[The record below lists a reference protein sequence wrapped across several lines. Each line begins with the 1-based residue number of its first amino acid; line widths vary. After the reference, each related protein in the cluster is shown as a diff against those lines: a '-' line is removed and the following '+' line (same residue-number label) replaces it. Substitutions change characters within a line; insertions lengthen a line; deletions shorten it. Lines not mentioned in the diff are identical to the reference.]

1 MRHRRRATEPA
12 AITPN
17 HFGISLSAM
26 TAFLFTRWFAAI
38 TSAALVAFA
47 APAPASSPRQDIYA
61 TNEADGTLSV
71 IDARSLEVVATIAL
85 GKRPRGLVVS
95 PDGRELF
102 VALSGSPASGPG
114 VDESR
119 LPPPDHAADGI
130 GVVDLAQRKVVRTL
144 RGISDPEQLALSPD
158 GRRLYVASEDS
169 GKLVVFDVAS
179 GRILAQLAVGGE
191 PEGVGTSADGRLVCA
206 TSETN
211 GSVALIDARAD
222 RVLHLVKVGHRPR
235 NCRYSRDGRRLYVPS
250 EVDATLSVID
260 VTRGSVQQTLPLPG
274 AGARPMGIVLSPDG
288 RFAYLT
294 TGRGGHLLK
303 IDLASGKVDASTAVG
318 ERPWGVALS
327 ADGRHLYT
335 ADGPSDTVSVIDTA
349 TMHRRA
355 AVQVGKKPWGVA
367 AGPASTR
374 ADTAA
379 SR

>member
-1 MRHRRRATEPA
+1 
-12 AITPN
+12 
-17 HFGISLSAM
+17 M
-26 TAFLFTRWFAAI
+26 TASLFTRWFAAI
-38 TSAALVAFA
+38 ISAVFVAFA
-47 APAPASSPRQDIYA
+47 APVPASSPRQDIYA

-71 IDARSLEVVATIAL
+71 IDARSLQVVATIAL

-158 GRRLYVASEDS
+158 GKRLYVASEDS

-179 GRILAQLAVGGE
+179 GRILTQLAVGGE

-211 GSVALIDARAD
+211 GSVALIDARAN

-235 NCRYSRDGRRLYVPS
+235 NCPYSRDGRRLYVPS

-260 VTRGSVQQTLPLPG
+260 VTRGSLQQTFTLPG
-274 AGARPMGIVLSPDG
+274 TGARPMGIVLSPDD

-303 IDLASGKVDASTAVG
+303 IDLAIGKVDASVAVG

-349 TMHRRA
+349 TMRRSA

-367 AGPASTR
+367 AGPASKS

-379 SR
+379 LR